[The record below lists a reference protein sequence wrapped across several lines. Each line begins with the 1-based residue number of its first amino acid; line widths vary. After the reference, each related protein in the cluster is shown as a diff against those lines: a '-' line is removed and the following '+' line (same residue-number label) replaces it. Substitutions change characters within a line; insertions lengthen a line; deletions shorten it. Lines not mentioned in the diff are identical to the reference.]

1 MDILGLLYSFA
12 RRVCRAGILLPL
24 VQTKTGPARAHKC
37 AALGSTSASVQEVC
51 CRLFKKIPDRR
62 SVVGGAQG
70 RLEAVNTAFVTLLA
84 LLQCCIG
91 NLNRTFNVI
100 L

>member
-1 MDILGLLYSFA
+1 M
-12 RRVCRAGILLPL
+12 
-24 VQTKTGPARAHKC
+24 
-37 AALGSTSASVQEVC
+37 
-51 CRLFKKIPDRR
+51 FKKILERR

-70 RLEAVNTAFVTLLA
+70 RLGAVNTAFVTLVA

-91 NLNRTFNVI
+91 NLNRIYKVI